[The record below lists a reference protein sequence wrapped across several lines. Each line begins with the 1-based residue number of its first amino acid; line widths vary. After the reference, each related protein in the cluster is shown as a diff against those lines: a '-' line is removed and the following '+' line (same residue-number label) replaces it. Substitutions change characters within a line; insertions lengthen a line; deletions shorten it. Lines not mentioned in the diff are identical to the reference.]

1 MSKYL
6 NLGCGG
12 RFHPAWTNVDMAPV
26 DDSVIRHNLRR
37 PLPFAAGTFD
47 AVYHSHVLEHL
58 GQDDAATF
66 VRECYRVLRPGGVVR
81 IAVPNL
87 ETIARLY
94 LLTLERALNGDQQA
108 RADHHWMLIEMFD
121 QTVRT
126 RSGGNMAA
134 YLRQPALPNE
144 SFVLQRMGAEGRSIM
159 GRDTETSATI
169 RHRRK
174 RPIHETIANKAR
186 KALRWIREPLLR
198 LLLGN
203 EDQALQVGRFRLA
216 GEIHQ
221 WMYDRLSLAELL
233 HEAGFTSAREVSPDD
248 SSIARWRD
256 FNLDVEENGAVRK
269 PDSLYMEAIK
279 P

>member
-12 RFHPAWTNVDMAPV
+12 RFHPEWTNVDMAPV

-37 PLPFAAGTFD
+37 PLPFAADTFD

-58 GQDDAATF
+58 GQDDASMF
-66 VRECYRVLRPGGVVR
+66 VHECYRVLRPGGVVR

-94 LLTLERALNGDQQA
+94 LQTLERALNGDQRA
-108 RADHHWMLIEMFD
+108 GADHRWMLIEMFD
-121 QTVRT
+121 QTVRNQ
-126 RSGGNMAA
+126 SGGNMAA
-134 YLRQPALPNE
+134 YLRQPELPNE

-159 GRDTETSATI
+159 GRDTGTSATK

-174 RPIHETIANKAR
+174 CPIHEKIANKAS

-198 LLLGN
+198 LLLGK
-203 EDQALQVGRFRLA
+203 EHQALQVGRFRLA

-233 HEAGFTSAREVSPDD
+233 HEAGFTCSREVSPDE
-248 SSIARWRD
+248 SSIAGWRS
-256 FNLDVEENGAVRK
+256 FNLDTEENGAVRK
-269 PDSLYMEAIK
+269 PDSLFMEAIK